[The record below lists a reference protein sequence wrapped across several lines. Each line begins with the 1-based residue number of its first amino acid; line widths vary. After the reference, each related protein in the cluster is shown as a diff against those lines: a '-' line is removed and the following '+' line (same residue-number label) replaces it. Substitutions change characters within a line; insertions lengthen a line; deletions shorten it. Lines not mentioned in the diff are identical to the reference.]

1 MLQSLNEIMDYVE
14 VHIEEDLKGDDLAKK
29 SRLVRL
35 SFKENILIHYRYFNR
50 RIYKK
55 SKDYTR

>member
-29 SRLVRL
+29 KPACPS
-35 SFKENILIHYRYFNR
+35 II
-50 RIYKK
+50 
-55 SKDYTR
+55 